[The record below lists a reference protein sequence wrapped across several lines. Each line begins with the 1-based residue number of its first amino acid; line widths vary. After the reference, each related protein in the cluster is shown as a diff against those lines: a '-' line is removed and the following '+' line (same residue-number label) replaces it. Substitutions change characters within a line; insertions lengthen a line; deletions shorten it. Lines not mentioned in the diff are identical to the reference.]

1 MMTLREMFAKD
12 LPTFISAGGLSKLHT
27 LNGVILQAAT
37 RHYTSEMSGRMSDQY
52 ESVHG
57 EHLSVQLKAEDLLR
71 KCANLPVE
79 GDRLQFDGRWYD
91 VESCENEFGICRL
104 VLTSYRGAYVR

>member
-1 MMTLREMFAKD
+1 MMSLREMFKKD

-37 RHYTSEMSGRMSDQY
+37 RHYTSEMSSRLSDQY

-57 EHLSVQLKAEDLLR
+57 EHLSVQFKAEDLLR
-71 KCANLPVE
+71 KCATLPVE
-79 GDRLQFDGRWYD
+79 GDRLNFDGRWYD
-91 VESCENEFGICRL
+91 AESVENEFGICRL